1 MSYTVEVINASG
13 ERYLRQNLLRAAA
26 LFALRTLQLP
36 SGHLS
41 IVLTTDEAI
50 HQLNRDYLGHDYPT
64 DILTFG
70 LEADPLV
77 AELYISVPTARQN
90 AHEYGASLT
99 AELLRLVFHG
109 ILHLAGW
116 EDQTPEERQQMHEA
130 ENRLMEQF
138 ARFRQQA
145 TKGKN

>member
-1 MSYTVEVINASG
+1 MEHTVEIINVSG
-13 ERYLRQNLLRAAA
+13 QRYLRQNILQAAA
-26 LFALRTLQLP
+26 VFALRTLQLS

-41 IVLTTDEAI
+41 IVLTTDDAI

-77 AELYISVPTARQN
+77 AELYISVPTARRN
-90 AHEYGASLT
+90 AHEYGVSLT
-99 AELLRLVFHG
+99 TELLRLVFHG

-116 EDQTPEERQQMHEA
+116 NDQTPQERQQMHEA

-138 ARFRQQA
+138 AHSHQQA